1 MTEMKTEQTLLQK
14 EKVQMIQAA
23 VQMGWMLG
31 FEKRKKTK
39 HQRMQKKCWY
49 LT

>member
-31 FEKRKKTK
+31 FEKRKKTTRA
-39 HQRMQKKCWY
+39 QDTREIE
-49 LT
+49 L